1 MNLGSWNLHLMNQRS
16 EHRTCYTLFLG
27 LAHMSM
33 DAFWLGTSSERT
45 LTRSWKSKNDS
56 HASGLSIKVHAI
68 FKKAS
73 NLCASNLYQI
83 TARDNPSAN
92 NCLWEEKLRQP
103 SDKTVW
109 RKPLLPP
116 LYPVLLL
123 RYKDSLLLKK
133 RKEVLQQTGL
143 QGSCKK
149 NMIFSTLR
157 GNST

>member
-16 EHRTCYTLFLG
+16 EHRTCYTLFQG

-83 TARDNPSAN
+83 TARDNPPAN
-92 NCLWEEKLRQP
+92 NCLWEGKLRQLQ
-103 SDKTVW
+103 DFAKKT
-109 RKPLLPP
+109 PLLPP
-116 LYPVLLL
+116 TPVLLL
-123 RYKDSLLLKK
+123 GYKDSLLLKK
-133 RKEVLQQTGL
+133 
-143 QGSCKK
+143 KK
-149 NMIFSTLR
+149 R
-157 GNST
+157 GVATNRPPGFL

>member
-16 EHRTCYTLFLG
+16 EHRTCCTLFQG

-56 HASGLSIKVHAI
+56 HACGFSIKVHAI
-68 FKKAS
+68 FKKTS
-73 NLCASNLYQI
+73 NLCASNPCQI
-83 TARDNPSAN
+83 TARDNPPAN
-92 NCLWEEKLRQP
+92 NCLWEGKLRQLQ
-103 SDKTVW
+103 DFAKKT
-109 RKPLLPP
+109 PLLPP
-116 LYPVLLL
+116 YPGPSSWVQ
-123 RYKDSLLLKK
+123 RFTFVKK
-133 RKEVLQQTGL
+133 EKRCCNKQASRVPV
-143 QGSCKK
+143 K

>member
-16 EHRTCYTLFLG
+16 EHRTCYTLFQG

-83 TARDNPSAN
+83 TSRDNPSAN

-123 RYKDSLLLKK
+123 RYK
-133 RKEVLQQTGL
+133 EVLQQTGL

-149 NMIFSTLR
+149 IWFSALFAVIR
-157 GNST
+157 PRELF